1 MEQPVLGKE
10 CLEWLWSPGVMLAE
24 RGSSL
29 VQVHLQHLVKMEKG
43 ISREHLVQA
52 QQAREMG
59 LPVQVTGEPPRRLLE
74 LELEQVLVSVKQAL
88 ELG

>member
-1 MEQPVLGKE
+1 MEQQVLGKE
-10 CLEWLWSPGVMLAE
+10 DLEWPWPPGVMLAE
-24 RGSSL
+24 RGANL

-43 ISREHLVQA
+43 ISRERLEQV

-59 LPVQVTGEPPRRLLE
+59 LPIQVTGEPQRRLQVQV
-74 LELEQVLVSVKQAL
+74 LEQVLVL